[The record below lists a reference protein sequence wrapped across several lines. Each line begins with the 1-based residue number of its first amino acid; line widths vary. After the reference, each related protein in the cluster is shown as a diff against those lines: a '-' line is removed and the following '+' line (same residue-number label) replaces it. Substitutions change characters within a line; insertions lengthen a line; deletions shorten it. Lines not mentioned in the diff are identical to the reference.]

1 LEALDRLPPDQN
13 LAIGILMS
21 IESMYADLALAEND
35 EERLGAVREA
45 FPNEAH
51 LRTAMLALIEL
62 LDPSVDTKDP
72 VIRDAD
78 VEALIKI
85 VLFEERRRREGPR
98 ASAPPSPPPANG
110 RRSRSAPPPL
120 PSNGAAPLEIDAD
133 VELEL

>member
-1 LEALDRLPPDQN
+1 
-13 LAIGILMS
+13 
-21 IESMYADLALAEND
+21 
-35 EERLGAVREA
+35 
-45 FPNEAH
+45 
-51 LRTAMLALIEL
+51 MLALIEL

-98 ASAPPSPPPANG
+98 ASAPPPPPPANG